1 MDPAGLSL
9 LRRQQVVRQ
18 DARVSP
24 VDTALLFGYVLV
36 VPFTLVVP
44 GFLRLWRRRE
54 VELLATVLVG
64 LLVLTV
70 AWLARDNAVV
80 AALHAAALV
89 ALAVAWVRAGRR
101 QVGTT
106 AHASVL

>member
-1 MDPAGLSL
+1 M
-9 LRRQQVVRQ
+9 
-18 DARVSP
+18 SP

-64 LLVLTV
+64 LAVVTGSWLV
-70 AWLARDNAVV
+70 RGNAPV

-89 ALAVAWVRAGRR
+89 GLTVAWARSGKR

-106 AHASVL
+106 AQASVL

>member
-1 MDPAGLSL
+1 ML
-9 LRRQQVVRQ
+9 
-18 DARVSP
+18 RVSP
-24 VDTALLFGYVLV
+24 ADTALLFGYVLA
-36 VPFTLVVP
+36 VPFTVFVP

-64 LLVLTV
+64 LAVVTG
-70 AWLARDNAVV
+70 AWFARGHAPV

-89 ALAVAWVRAGRR
+89 GLPVVWVRAGRR

-106 AHASVL
+106 AQASVL

>member
-1 MDPAGLSL
+1 MSA
-9 LRRQQVVRQ
+9 
-18 DARVSP
+18 

-44 GFLRLWRRRE
+44 GFLRMWRRRE

-64 LLVLTV
+64 LAVLTG
-70 AWLARDNAVV
+70 AWLVRGSAPV
-80 AALHAAALV
+80 AAVHAAALV
-89 ALAVAWVRAGRR
+89 ALMVAWVRAGRR

-106 AHASVL
+106 AQASVL